1 MKTQRMKKKKPSL
14 NRVHSNKNKRLEMRN
29 GKFDND
35 VGSENDKS
43 RFTLQES
50 SFQLLTSNFS
60 SFLLFLFILLL
71 PTQLGKHFFFDFSY
85 LSGVRVD
92 YLAPTIYLTDIL
104 ALLLLFL
111 NLKSVIRWFI
121 NKKILILLLILL
133 INLLFSQNIFIS
145 VYRYIKIIEFICI
158 IFIFRQARLSKR

>member
-104 ALLLLFL
+104 ALLLLIINFKSFWHFL
-111 NLKSVIRWFI
+111 KE
-121 NKKILILLLILL
+121 KKILT
-133 INLLFSQNIFIS
+133 LF
-145 VYRYIKIIEFICI
+145 
-158 IFIFRQARLSKR
+158 AL